1 MTENREPR
9 TLLVGPGT
17 VFTPERCVPGGGVW
31 IREGRVERVGEWGEL
46 RRRAKGVRLLD
57 ARGGII
63 LPGFCNAHTHL
74 YSALARGM
82 SVPGAPARNF
92 VQILE
97 RLWWRLDKA
106 LQEEDVLASAMVGLV
121 ECVRCGVTTIIDHHA
136 SPNACAGSLDVIR
149 GAVEKVGL
157 RASLC
162 YEVSDRDGGGR
173 EGIEESVRFARTL
186 RTRPSRHVGALMGVH
201 ALFTVSDDTL
211 QACVAAAREEGLGL
225 HLHVSE
231 DRADVAR
238 NVARYGERPVM
249 RLRRHGA
256 LGPRTLAAHCV
267 HVDGRE
273 IGLLARTGTLVAH
286 NPESNMNNAVG
297 YAPVGEMLRRGVTV
311 GLGTDGMTAD
321 VLREAKVAA
330 LVARH
335 HGRDPRKGWD
345 EVRRI
350 AGEGTREVV
359 GRVLG
364 DKIGR
369 LEKGWSGDLVVLDY
383 DPPTRVGVENLWG
396 HLQFGI
402 DARHVSSV
410 VAQGKVLMRE
420 RRLTTV
426 DEREVMERARERAKG
441 VWGRMKNAKQAME
454 NGK

>member
-1 MTENREPR
+1 M
-9 TLLVGPGT
+9 
-17 VFTPERCVPGGGVW
+17 
-31 IREGRVERVGEWGEL
+31 
-46 RRRAKGVRLLD
+46 RRRAGDAKVLD
-57 ARGGII
+57 GKGGII

-106 LQEEDVLASAMVGLV
+106 LGEEDVELSALAGLI
-121 ECVRCGVTTIIDHHA
+121 ECVRCGVTTILDHHA
-136 SPNACAGSLDVIR
+136 SPNACGGSLDVLR
-149 GAVEKVGL
+149 GAVERVGL

-173 EGIEESVRFARTL
+173 EGIEENVRFARSL
-186 RTRPSRHVGALMGVH
+186 RNHPSRNVSAMMGVH
-201 ALFTVSDDTL
+201 ALFTVGEKTL
-211 QACVAAAREEGLGL
+211 RECVEAARAEGLGL

-231 DRADVAR
+231 DRADVER

-267 HVDGRE
+267 HVDGGEIRE
-273 IGLLARTGTLVAH
+273 LARTGTMVVH

-335 HGRDPRKGWD
+335 EAGDPRRGWE
-345 EVRRI
+345 EVRGV

-359 GRVLG
+359 GRVVG
-364 DKIGR
+364 ERVGR
-369 LEKGWSGDLVVLDY
+369 LERG
-383 DPPTRVGVENLWG
+383 
-396 HLQFGI
+396 
-402 DARHVSSV
+402 
-410 VAQGKVLMRE
+410 
-420 RRLTTV
+420 
-426 DEREVMERARERAKG
+426 
-441 VWGRMKNAKQAME
+441 
-454 NGK
+454 